1 MSKETTFFHDLLDKE
16 SSNSGS
22 DMYDCSS
29 LRSADRIAQEREYFD
44 DSVEIYGYM
53 D

>member
-1 MSKETTFFHDLLDKE
+1 MSKEIAYFQNLLDKE

-22 DMYDCSS
+22 DIYDNSS
-29 LRSADRIAQEREYFD
+29 LRSEDWIAQEREYSD
-44 DSVEIYGYM
+44 ESAEIYGHT